1 MRFSARRVMMTTLS
15 ALMAVA
21 VLGLSAAPSSADA
34 ITDKKAQAAQI
45 AQELAHLSAKI
56 DLLGQQ
62 YDAAQEKM
70 AADNRQIAA
79 AASQLSAANH
89 QLERA
94 RHDLAAYA
102 VEAYVNGDGGSDLSD
117 ILLTGKGPD
126 VVTQV
131 AYLRAAS
138 GNRAQLVDD
147 VRAAEYTTHTHLAAL
162 QAAKDAAH
170 ALQAKLSAEK
180 KQADQ
185 AMADQQHLQATVT
198 GQLAQLV
205 QQAQARQAALAEQA
219 AKARAAAAAPP
230 TASPGSG
237 PGGRGSAP
245 NPSGSGGSTPT
256 TQPGTPPTTS
266 PPSTQPVI
274 PLPIPPG
281 TPPPV
286 LPAAVQAIAVARKY
300 LGTAY
305 QWGGDSPATG
315 FDCSGL
321 VQYSYGQ
328 VGISLP
334 RVADEQAAATWH
346 VSYAAAQPG
355 DLVFFDSPDVGH
367 VAIYLGGGMMLDA
380 PHTGA
385 FVRIE
390 PIWWASWVGFG
401 RVV

>member
-1 MRFSARRVMMTTLS
+1 M
-15 ALMAVA
+15 
-21 VLGLSAAPSSADA
+21 
-34 ITDKKAQAAQI
+34 
-45 AQELAHLSAKI
+45 
-56 DLLGQQ
+56 
-62 YDAAQEKM
+62 
-70 AADNRQIAA
+70 
-79 AASQLSAANH
+79 
-89 QLERA
+89 
-94 RHDLAAYA
+94 
-102 VEAYVNGDGGSDLSD
+102 
-117 ILLTGKGPD
+117 
-126 VVTQV
+126 VTQV

-219 AKARAAAAAPP
+219 AKARAGRRRAADRLARL
-230 TASPGSG
+230 G

-346 VSYAAAQPG
+346 VSYAAGPARRSGLLRLARRRPRGHLPG
-355 DLVFFDSPDVGH
+355 RRDDARRAAHRRVRPHRADLVGVVGR
-367 VAIYLGGGMMLDA
+367 LRPRRLSSA
-380 PHTGA
+380 P
-385 FVRIE
+385 RQ
-390 PIWWASWVGFG
+390 S
-401 RVV
+401 R